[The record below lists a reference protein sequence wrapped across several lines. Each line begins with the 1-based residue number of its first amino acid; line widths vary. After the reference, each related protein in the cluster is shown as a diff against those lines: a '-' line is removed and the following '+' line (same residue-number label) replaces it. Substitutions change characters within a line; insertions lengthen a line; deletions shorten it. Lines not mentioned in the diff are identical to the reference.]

1 MSCCL
6 TPTQGYSFTGIPL
19 SCLRYDGKEMGS
31 FCTWCDHTC
40 SSKIGQETG
49 FSGAR
54 ILHNGLIYNHCVVL
68 GTNIETGE
76 SRNDVSV
83 RRVKRSCD
91 KVRSQIEIPPRT
103 YSRGSRTI
111 KLDMLIKK
119 SVDHRTG
126 PCIKLNKFLC
136 SKQTYCHQL
145 IFHSSS

>member
-1 MSCCL
+1 MLFDSDTGL
-6 TPTQGYSFTGIPL
+6 QLTGIPL
-19 SCLRYDGKEMGS
+19 SCLRFGGKQMVS

-54 ILHNGLIYNHCVVL
+54 IIHNELKYKHCVDL
-68 GTNIETGE
+68 GTKPDTSE

-83 RRVKRSCD
+83 RRVKNSCD

-103 YSRGSRTI
+103 YSRGLRTI

-119 SVDHRTG
+119 SVEHRTR
-126 PCIKLNKFLC
+126 PYIKLNKFLC
-136 SKQTYCHQL
+136 RKQTYCHQL